1 MEVLNKMRSHT
12 IQSNERGY
20 LNYNAIKKQVES
32 TFASSGFVLGAR
44 VNHTATSM
52 GSTGGFDEFIRDPG
66 MRLLTDDNINTYT
79 YGIFQDDKQD
89 YQNHNYDG
97 NIRNISNGSA

>member
-1 MEVLNKMRSHT
+1 M
-12 IQSNERGY
+12 
-20 LNYNAIKKQVES
+20 ES
-32 TFASSGFVLGAR
+32 TFASSGFVSGAR

-66 MRLLTDDNINTYT
+66 MWLLTDDDINTYA
-79 YGIFQDDKQD
+79 YVSFQDDKQD